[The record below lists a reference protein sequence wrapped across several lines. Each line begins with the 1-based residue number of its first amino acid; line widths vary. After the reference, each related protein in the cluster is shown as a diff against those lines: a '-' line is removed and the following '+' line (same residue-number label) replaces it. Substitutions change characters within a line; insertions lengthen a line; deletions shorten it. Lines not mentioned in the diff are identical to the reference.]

1 MSRPNGA
8 KNFHPGETELR
19 HLVRILRRD
28 AEAGDNVAAGFLV
41 LFGAPGASGPGAWC
55 GTHRRTTTA

>member
-19 HLVRILRRD
+19 HLVRMLRRD

-41 LFGAPGASGPGAWC
+41 LFGVPGASGQGAWC
-55 GTHRRTTTA
+55 VAHRGAATA